1 MRTDIL
7 RLASWKHLKNL
18 YPSQFSR
25 AWTKIIKTIK
35 LVIETSFSK
44 TRTNGLCFF
53 EKSENHPTLVQE
65 VLNEYQNFLIPFTFS
80 FHKVTCKIILSSPF
94 FFCNYLKFRKNKIK
108 WPGYYPTP
116 KISKLYILS
125 PYEDSRT
132 FVLIFCCWSK
142 KAIWV
147 GQGWKLCYIFSFL
160 VFSILAICF
169 KFTLKIWKFTWNSK
183 KIVPTMQIFSKKQ
196 SIGTWE

>member
-44 TRTNGLCFF
+44 TRTNGLFFF

-94 FFCNYLKFRKNKIK
+94 FFFATIWNFEKIKYNDQDITLHLKF
-108 WPGYYPTP
+108 PSF
-116 KISKLYILS
+116 ISLVLMKTQEHLFSY
-125 PYEDSRT
+125 
-132 FVLIFCCWSK
+132 FV
-142 KAIWV
+142 V
-147 GQGWKLCYIFSFL
+147 GQKKLFGLDRVGNCAIFS
-160 VFSILAICF
+160 VFWF
-169 KFTLKIWKFTWNSK
+169 F
-183 KIVPTMQIFSKKQ
+183 Q
-196 SIGTWE
+196 SWRFVSNLH